1 MLIPN
6 YNLIRSKYPYN
17 CQFYLVIDMKGD
29 VKSIPIS
36 LYRELRSKLLLLK

>member
-6 YNLIRSKYPYN
+6 YNLIRCKYPYN
-17 CQFYLVIDMKGD
+17 SQFNLVIDMKGE

-36 LYRELRSKLLLLK
+36 LYRETVPSCYC